1 MSENAVNDKFL
12 SISRNLRI
20 NQTDY
25 ERKLWLRINRKQLG
39 VKFRRQYVV
48 ANKYI
53 VDFACLEKK
62 LIIELDGG
70 QHCDSEDDKTRDSY
84 LQNMGFEVLRFWN
97 NEINDNIE
105 GCLKIICEKI
115 KK

>member
-1 MSENAVNDKFL
+1 MSGNEVNSRFL
-12 SISRNLRI
+12 EISRKLRK
-20 NQTDY
+20 NQTDC
-25 ERKLWLRINRKQLG
+25 ENRLWLRINRKQLG

-48 ANKYI
+48 ANRYI
-53 VDFACLEKK
+53 VDFICLESK

-70 QHCDSEDDKTRDSY
+70 QHCDNKDDVVRNSC

-97 NEINDNIE
+97 SDVIDNIE
-105 GCLKIICEKI
+105 GCLEVICKKI